1 MIHRALLVFL
11 ALAFLSTG
19 FAQEVKNHQRPARQ
33 GENAGYGSRD
43 ATVLSMMGW
52 GLGLAAGIATLCALI
67 PDDLESSS
75 AHTSSSSSSTS
86 H

>member
-1 MIHRALLVFL
+1 MIHRALFVAL
-11 ALAFLSTG
+11 ALALSSTG
-19 FAQEVKNHQRPARQ
+19 FAQEARNHQRPARQ

-67 PDDLESSS
+67 PDNLG
-75 AHTSSSSSSTS
+75 TSSSSHTTSSSTS

>member
-1 MIHRALLVFL
+1 MIRSAILTI
-11 ALAFLSTG
+11 LAFVVMQATFG
-19 FAQEVKNHQRPARQ
+19 QELRTQQRPARR

-52 GLGLAAGIATLCALI
+52 GLGLGIGIATLCALI
-67 PDDLESSS
+67 PNNEAGGGGGGGGG
-75 AHTSSSSSSTS
+75 AHS

>member
-1 MIHRALLVFL
+1 MIHRALLVIL

-19 FAQEVKNHQRPARQ
+19 YCQEVRTQRSTPCARPPRC

-52 GLGLAAGIATLCALI
+52 GLGLGVAIATICALI
-67 PDDLESSS
+67 PNNTASSNV
-75 AHTSSSSSSTS
+75 H
-86 H
+86 